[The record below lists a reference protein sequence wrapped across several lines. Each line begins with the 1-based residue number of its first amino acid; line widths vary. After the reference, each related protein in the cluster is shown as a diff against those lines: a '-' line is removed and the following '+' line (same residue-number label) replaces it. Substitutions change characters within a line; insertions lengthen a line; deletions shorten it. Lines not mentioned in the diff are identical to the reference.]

1 MYDVC
6 DLISLPFVS
15 HSLYFGWSKW
25 SKMLPDVVL
34 DRIIHF
40 SDFREKFIIATV
52 LGLDDLLDSS
62 YLVELAP
69 PALLFWFLET
79 KYSNNAPEDIR
90 KQYETE
96 IDFRAAKFWSM
107 LLEAIKSSAVSRKN
121 LQRTLV
127 AIAISDPFPEVKDE
141 FYEFI
146 ATR

>member
-1 MYDVC
+1 MWF
-6 DLISLPFVS
+6 DLFALCKSLT
-15 HSLYFGWSKW
+15 LAGQNDQ
-25 SKMLPDVVL
+25 KMLPAVVL

-52 LGLDDLLDSS
+52 LGLDDLLDS

-69 PALLFWFLET
+69 PSLLFWFLET
-79 KYSNNAPEDIR
+79 KYSNNAPEEIR
-90 KQYETE
+90 KQFETE
-96 IDFRAAKFWSM
+96 IDFRAAKFWSL

-127 AIAISDPFPEVKDE
+127 AIAISDPFPEIKDE